1 MTAAPPPRADP
12 AAGPPDAGDA
22 SAASPVPAL
31 EASGIVKRFPGV
43 LANDHVDFE
52 LRTGEIHAL
61 LGENG
66 AGKSTLMNILAGL
79 YRPDE
84 GEIRLDGRPV
94 SFGSPR
100 DAIEAGLG
108 MVHQHFTL
116 VPSQSVTENIL
127 LGLKEPRFLLDA
139 RRSEAEVARLAAE
152 FGLRVHPRAK
162 VWQLSVGEQ
171 QRVEILKLLYRGAR
185 ILIMDEPTAVLAPQE
200 AEDLFRTLRTMAD
213 AGRSV
218 VFISHKLNEVVAIA
232 DRVTV
237 MRRGRVTAAAQSS
250 EGVTKRDLARLM
262 VGRDLFGLY
271 ERTPQQAGDVLLAAT
286 DVEAEG
292 DRGVPALR
300 GVSFEVRAGEIVGIA
315 AVAGNGQTEL
325 AEVITGLRPCRGTI
339 RIGSTT
345 VSNRPPRD
353 AIRAGVAH
361 VPEDRA
367 GVGSAPNL
375 SVVDNL
381 IMKRFKE
388 PPVSRGWLIDSGRT
402 RTLAEGLKE
411 DYAIAAPSIDTRG
424 AAALR
429 RQSPAADPR
438 PRDRDEADVHGRGP
452 ADARS
457 RRRGDRDGPPAAA
470 RATRAGC
477 RHPPHLGGARRDPG
491 ARRPRRRHVRGQD
504 RRLVRRGD
512 RGRPRDRAPH
522 DRRRRP
528 GRRPGGRRTGRVGGS
543 LVTIRL
549 EPRLTVPRWLSP
561 VATILAL
568 VVALVISGL
577 VIAFVGGDP
586 IRSYGHILSAAFGS
600 VGVISDTLVMATP
613 LLLTGLACTVAFRM
627 RLWNIG
633 AEGQLLL
640 GAWGASAVVLAPLLP
655 PEPRASC

>member
-1 MTAAPPPRADP
+1 MTAAPLPQ
-12 AAGPPDAGDA
+12 
-22 SAASPVPAL
+22 PVPAL
-31 EASGIVKRFPGV
+31 EAVGIVKAFPGV

-139 RRSEAEVARLAAE
+139 PRFEAEVARLAAE

-162 VWQLSVGEQ
+162 IWQLSVGEQ

-200 AEDLFRTLRTMAD
+200 TEDLFRTLKAMAD

-237 MRRGRVTAAAQSS
+237 MRRGRVTAAAQSA

-271 ERTPQQAGDVLLAAT
+271 EKTPYRPGDVLLAAT
-286 DVEAEG
+286 DVEAES

-300 GVSFEVRAGEIVGIA
+300 GVSLEVRAGEIVGIA

-325 AEVITGLRPCRGTI
+325 AEVITGLRRCGGTI
-339 RIGSTT
+339 RIGSET
-345 VSNRPPRD
+345 VSNRPPGH

-361 VPEDRA
+361 VPEDRT

-375 SVVDNL
+375 SVADNL
-381 IMKRFKE
+381 IMKRFRE
-388 PPVSRGWLIDSGRT
+388 PPVSRGWLIDDGRK
-402 RTLAEGLKE
+402 RTLAEELKE
-411 DYAIAAPSIDTRG
+411 EYRIAAPSVETRARLLSGGNLQRLILAREIETMPSLMVAVQPTRG
-424 AAALR
+424 LDVGAIETVHRLLLDRRERGAGILLISEDLDEILALADRVDVMYEGRIVGSFDAETADVHDIGLLMTGGGDQGGEPAPEPERRRTSRTTRRDDPPRAAADGLALAL
-429 RQSPAADPR
+429 AAGDDPR
-438 PRDRDEADVHGRGP
+438 PGRRARDQRL
-452 ADARS
+452 
-457 RRRGDRDGPPAAA
+457 
-470 RATRAGC
+470 
-477 RHPPHLGGARRDPG
+477 RH
-491 ARRPRRRHVRGQD
+491 
-504 RRLVRRGD
+504 RL
-512 RGRPRDRAPH
+512 
-522 DRRRRP
+522 RRRRP
-528 GRRPGGRRTGRVGGS
+528 DPLVRPHPERRVRQRRRHLGHARQGDAAAPDG
-543 LVTIRL
+543 
-549 EPRLTVPRWLSP
+549 PRLHAGVPD
-561 VATILAL
+561 AAL
-568 VVALVISGL
+568 EH
-577 VIAFVGGDP
+577 
-586 IRSYGHILSAAFGS
+586 R
-600 VGVISDTLVMATP
+600 
-613 LLLTGLACTVAFRM
+613 R
-627 RLWNIG
+627 R
-633 AEGQLLL
+633 
-640 GAWGASAVVLAPLLP
+640 
-655 PEPRASC
+655 RASCCSGRGARAPSSSPRCSRPERRASS